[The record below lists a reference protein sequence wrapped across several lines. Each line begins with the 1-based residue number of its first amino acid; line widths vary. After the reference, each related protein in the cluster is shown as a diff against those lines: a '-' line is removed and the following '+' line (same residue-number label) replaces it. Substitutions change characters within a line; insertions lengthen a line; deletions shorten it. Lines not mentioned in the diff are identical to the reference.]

1 MLPFL
6 REWEQGMTKAFKP
19 ESAGIERRNT
29 LRDIA
34 EQYRTDVVGVRSRFL
49 AGLELP
55 PAEFINDQLKRQGA
69 SWRVGKVAGGKCDFI
84 DV

>member
-1 MLPFL
+1 MN
-6 REWEQGMTKAFKP
+6 TKTFARP
-19 ESAGIERRNT
+19 ESAGIDRRSV

-49 AGLELP
+49 AGMELP
-55 PAEFINDQLKRQGA
+55 PAEFINDELQRQGA

-84 DV
+84 EV